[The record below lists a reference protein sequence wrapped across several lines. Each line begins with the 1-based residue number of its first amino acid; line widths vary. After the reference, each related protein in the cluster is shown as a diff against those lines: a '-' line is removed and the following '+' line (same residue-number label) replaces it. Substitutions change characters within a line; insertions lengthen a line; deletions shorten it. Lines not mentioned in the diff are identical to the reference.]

1 MKRILLTFCMA
12 FACLAGAVA
21 DELIAFP
28 GAEGYGRFARGA
40 RAGENP
46 TVYHVTNLNDSGKGS
61 LRDAVSQPNRI
72 VVFDVAGVIRIK
84 SPLVFSK
91 NLTIAGQTAPGS
103 VLSFTEN
110 ALRFPEPAI
119 LSSVICVSVWE

>member
-103 VLSFTEN
+103 G
-110 ALRFPEPAI
+110 PEPAI

>member
-91 NLTIAGQTAPGS
+91 NLTIAGQ
-103 VLSFTEN
+103 
-110 ALRFPEPAI
+110 RFQYDI
-119 LSSVICVSVWE
+119 